1 MCHGVLD
8 LSADSLGSGAYSCRQ
23 GNTGRAVLVE
33 LDIDFSI
40 GLCTE
45 YILECVEDMLLASS
59 YSTVNKEH
67 YTITKEFVECFNARA
82 SIRLDQPSDA

>member
-1 MCHGVLD
+1 MEYRTCSPCG
-8 LSADSLGSGAYSCRQ
+8 
-23 GNTGRAVLVE
+23 
-33 LDIDFSI
+33 LDIDVSI

-59 YSTVNKEH
+59 YSTFNKEH
-67 YTITKEFVECFNARA
+67 YTITEEFVECFKARA